1 MRVEPPLFAHG
12 ICSWKS
18 GCANLLPRYST
29 ISCPVWYVDILLPV
43 WPLLTKCLG
52 TTTRGVFRI
61 PGSHNVVAAL
71 YNHYCSMDNNGE
83 AIAGTVRCPT
93 LPEHIRCDVHD
104 VASAFKKFISGLP
117 GGILGSLPL
126 FDSFISIQSQLQSD
140 PEWTRT
146 KQSKVRARLIAL
158 AISTLQSQY
167 RRELICAVF
176 GLLCM
181 IGRAA
186 ETSRREDDRGR
197 PLPTSDLMGYGPL
210 GIVFGP
216 LLVGDLLEDY
226 IMRIANPH
234 SGLILLPISPPKS
247 RKERKKKTKSG
258 DEGNSFNTYVDKIK
272 VANSIAE
279 MLITHWREVVRHMKN
294 LSALKVVGGYKSLG
308 FRGVKPPFLRPSAS
322 ESFALR
328 KPPDWDEANL
338 FRPVSRS
345 PSPTPIRRKF
355 IKD

>member
-1 MRVEPPLFAHG
+1 
-12 ICSWKS
+12 
-18 GCANLLPRYST
+18 
-29 ISCPVWYVDILLPV
+29 
-43 WPLLTKCLG
+43 
-52 TTTRGVFRI
+52 
-61 PGSHNVVAAL
+61 
-71 YNHYCSMDNNGE
+71 
-83 AIAGTVRCPT
+83 
-93 LPEHIRCDVHD
+93 
-104 VASAFKKFISGLP
+104 
-117 GGILGSLPL
+117 
-126 FDSFISIQSQLQSD
+126 
-140 PEWTRT
+140 
-146 KQSKVRARLIAL
+146 
-158 AISTLQSQY
+158 
-167 RRELICAVF
+167 
-176 GLLCM
+176 
-181 IGRAA
+181 
-186 ETSRREDDRGR
+186 
-197 PLPTSDLMGYGPL
+197 MGYGPL

-234 SGLILLPISPPKS
+234 GGLILLPISPPKS

-279 MLITHWREVVRHMKN
+279 MLITHWREIVRHMKN

-328 KPPDWDEANL
+328 KPPDWDEANPY
-338 FRPVSRS
+338 RPVSRS